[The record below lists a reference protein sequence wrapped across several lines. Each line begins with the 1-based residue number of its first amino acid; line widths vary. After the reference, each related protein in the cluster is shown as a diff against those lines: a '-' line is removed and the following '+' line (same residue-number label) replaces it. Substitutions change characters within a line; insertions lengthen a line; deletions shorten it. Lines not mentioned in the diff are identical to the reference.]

1 MSNEDILVGMKAIAG
16 FLKVSEK
23 VVRRWMVECPELPIV
38 KDGQLLA
45 NARDLSEWQRERI
58 KTLRLQGAV
67 KKTLS
72 TFNNG

>member
-1 MSNEDILVGMKAIAG
+1 MSNDDILVGMKAISG

-58 KTLRLQGAV
+58 KTLRFRGVVQG
-67 KKTLS
+67 
-72 TFNNG
+72 